1 MMKNYGEALN
11 EKKTPQRQKARPDQV
26 KNAAGGFVFK
36 LGDWDRLNRFL
47 VLGAEGGTYYVKE
60 RNLTIE
66 NAEGVIRCI
75 KEDGPTVVQRAI
87 EISVGGRAPKND
99 PAIFVLALAV
109 KHGNDET
116 RKAVYAN
123 MHRVCRIGTHLFQFA
138 DTLKSLGHKLG
149 SGRGLKTAMQN
160 WYLKKDIDKLAYQ
173 VVKYQ
178 QRANWSHRDV
188 LRMVRPKT
196 EDAERNAIFQWIAK
210 GANPDIALPKILDG
224 FERAKTVK
232 KRTSML
238 RIIKECGLT
247 REMIPTEWQKDLAIQ
262 EAMLQGMP
270 MHAMIRNL
278 GSMTASGLL
287 VPNSACARL
296 VRQRLVDQ
304 IKLNKARVHPIA
316 VLKAAKVYAQGHGF
330 RGKLSWTPNQRI
342 IDSLDEAFYKSFGSV
357 LPTRKRMML
366 ALDVSGSMANQWIA
380 GLDNLITA
388 REASAAMALV
398 TARVEPEYLIVAF
411 DTRGSF
417 RKDRN
422 ARSIYGRHGDG
433 IWEPGISP
441 RMRVDEVIKKTDGWR
456 GGGTDCALPMIYAEA
471 KNIKVD
477 TFVIYTD
484 NETWA
489 GNVHPYV
496 ALKNYRE
503 SSGIPDA
510 KLIVVGMTS
519 SGFTVADP
527 NDPLML
533 DVVGFDT
540 ATPSVIS
547 AFTEG
552 NLYEGPM
559 KTDG

>member
-1 MMKNYGEALN
+1 MKNYGEALN
-11 EKKTPQRQKARPDQV
+11 EKKIPQRRKAKAGQV
-26 KNAAGGFVFK
+26 KNAAGGYVFK

-47 VLGAEGGTYYVKE
+47 VLGAEGGTYYVGE
-60 RNLTIE
+60 RDLTID
-66 NAEGVIRCI
+66 NAQAVIRCI
-75 KEDGPTVVQRAI
+75 QEDGPQAVQRAI

-109 KHGNDET
+109 KHGNEDT

-188 LRMVRPKT
+188 LRMVRPK
-196 EDAERNAIFQWIAK
+196 AQSSERNAVLNWVVK
-210 GANPDIALPKILDG
+210 GVNPDVKLPKILEG

-232 KRTSML
+232 RKSSM
-238 RIIKECGLT
+238 IKLIKDCGLT

-270 MHAMIRNL
+270 MGAMIRNL

-287 VPNSACARL
+287 KANSACAGL
-296 VRQRLVDQ
+296 VRRRLVDQ
-304 IKLNKARVHPIA
+304 IKLNNARVHPIA

-342 IDSLDEAFYKSFGSV
+342 VDALDEAFYKSFGSV
-357 LPTRKRMML
+357 LPTRKRLML
-366 ALDVSGSMANQWIA
+366 ALDVSGSMDGQWIA

-398 TARVEPEYLIVAF
+398 TARVEPEYVIVAF
-411 DTRGSF
+411 DTRGSYH
-417 RKDRN
+417 KSSG
-422 ARSIYGRHGDG
+422 ARSIYGRSGDG

-441 RMRVDEVIKKTDGWR
+441 RMRLDDVISKTDGWR
-456 GGGTDCALPMIYAEA
+456 GGGTDCALPMIYAEE
-471 KNIKVD
+471 KGIKVD

-489 GNVHPYV
+489 GGVHPFV
-496 ALKNYRE
+496 ALKSYRK
-503 SSGIPDA
+503 SSGIEDA
-510 KLIVVGMTS
+510 KLVVVGMTS
-519 SGFTVADP
+519 SGFSIADP

-540 ATPSVIS
+540 ATPNVIS